1 MSIPKV
7 GLFFGSFN
15 PVHVGHMIIAN
26 YMATQTD
33 LEEVWMV
40 VSPHNPLKPKKT
52 LARDHDRLHLVRLA
66 IGDNPKLKASDVEFG
81 LPQPSYTVDT
91 LSYLKEKYPNRQF
104 VLIMGGDNLATLHKW
119 KNYELLLRDHEIF
132 VYQRPS
138 HDLGDLQQHPSI
150 KIVEAPLMQI
160 SASYIRN
167 CLKAGQSVQYLVPD
181 AVYQYLEEVA
191 IYR

>member
-1 MSIPKV
+1 M